1 MTNKRMLFVLSD
13 FLFDASKVENWN
25 AAEVH
30 GKYTPSFRRPLLASR
45 LTGFE
50 QSRK

>member
-1 MTNKRMLFVLSD
+1 MTKRMLFVLSD

-30 GKYTPSFRRPLLASR
+30 GIYTPSFRRPLLASR
-45 LTGFE
+45 LAGFE